1 MNFLSIRGPRLGTK
15 LMLLSLALLTVPV
28 ISYRQLVEMESFLI
42 EGQSQAQLLT
52 SKGISTLFNGREDLF
67 DDLPVNL
74 SDYEALYAR
83 PLEDPVRIDGR
94 DNDWEKLENRYQR
107 FGAEEPNSEEEDGVF
122 DVVLGE
128 RAGQLYAFMRI
139 FDAQRVFRDPNYL
152 RLDNFDHVRL
162 SFTADGGG
170 DDRLLITL
178 QEPGVTTAYH
188 MDEEWKFASD
198 GQPEN
203 RLQGHVEH
211 TDFGY
216 ALEFRVPL
224 AMLGS
229 RRHFGVSVVDV
240 DDAESREINTIAQT
254 LPKAGKQSFNLVV
267 LRSPELLNIIQG
279 LGYSGARIMV
289 IDAQKR
295 VRAETGSYSTDLTTM
310 DAVAPEGS
318 RWFTVAQPIVRWMFD
333 ILPLL
338 YPHAS
343 VQEYQFVGDEVI
355 SRSLEG
361 VPNAFRRR
369 LADGAEIIMAAHPI
383 IARDDIIGTV
393 VVEQNTDDILALQR
407 DALEQLIVVSVL
419 SVLGVFVAILAFSIR
434 LAVRIRGLGTETTEA
449 IDQHGRLKTSHL
461 TGEVSSGDEIG
472 DLARSVSGM
481 LSKLHQH
488 NQFLENMPRTLR
500 HELNNPL
507 NALSTSLQN
516 LVEEHPAI
524 DESKYLE
531 TAKRGVL
538 RIGSIVQNIADA
550 ASLEESLGAEELEI
564 VDLQELLENYV
575 NNCRL
580 IHPDCEFVFRGANL
594 PVYAKVADYRI
605 EQLLDK
611 IIDNAVDF
619 HWEDSPIKV
628 QLDVQREWLQIT
640 VANRGPTLPSDFEE
654 TLFDSMVTHRKPA
667 TDARLH
673 FGLGLYVVRVIAEH
687 HGGSVQASNLSDGS
701 GVALT
706 VTLPLAE
713 TTLRHRAVWSSAHS
727 TLKPIPN

>member
-1 MNFLSIRGPRLGTK
+1 
-15 LMLLSLALLTVPV
+15 
-28 ISYRQLVEMESFLI
+28 I

-52 SKGISTLFNGREDLF
+52 AEGISTLFNGREDLF
-67 DDLPVNL
+67 TDLPVDL
-74 SDYEALYAR
+74 ADYEALYAH

-94 DNDWEKLENRYQR
+94 PNDWEKLENRFQR
-107 FGAEEPNSEEEDGVF
+107 FGGEGSQAEEEDGVF
-122 DVVLGE
+122 DLVLGE
-128 RAGQLYAFMRI
+128 RAGQLYAFIRI
-139 FDAQRVFRDPNYL
+139 FDDKHVYRNPNYL

-162 SFTADGGG
+162 SFTGEDGSDG
-170 DDRLLITL
+170 RLLITL
-178 QEPGVTTAYH
+178 QAPGVPTAYH
-188 MDEEWKFASD
+188 LDEEWKFSPD

-203 RLQGHVEH
+203 RMQGYVEQ
-211 TDFGY
+211 TEYGY
-216 ALEFRVPL
+216 DLEFRLPL
-224 AMLGS
+224 TMLGS

-240 DDAESREINTIAQT
+240 DDPETREIHGIAQT

-267 LRSPELLNIIQG
+267 LRSPEVLNIIQG
-279 LGYSGARIMV
+279 LGYSGARILV

-295 VRAETGSYSTDLTTM
+295 VRAETGSYRTDLTTVG
-310 DAVAPEGS
+310 DIAPEGS
-318 RWFTVAQPIVRWMFD
+318 RWFEAAQPVVRWMFD
-333 ILPLL
+333 KMPLL

-393 VVEQNTDDILALQR
+393 VLEQNTDDILALQR
-407 DALEQLIVVSVL
+407 DAMEQLIVVSVL
-419 SVLGVFVAILAFSIR
+419 SVLGVFIAILAFSIR

-449 IDQHGRLKTSHL
+449 IDQHGRLKTSQL
-461 TGEVSSGDEIG
+461 TGEIGAGDEIG

-488 NQFLENMPRTLR
+488 NQFLETMPRTLR

-516 LVEEHPAI
+516 LVEEHPNI
-524 DESKYLE
+524 DRSKYLDS
-531 TAKRGVL
+531 AKRGVL
-538 RIGSIVQNIADA
+538 RIGSIVQNLADA
-550 ASLEESLGAEELEI
+550 ASLEESLEAEELEI
-564 VDLQELLENYV
+564 VDIEELLENYV

-580 IHPDCEFVFRGANL
+580 IHPKCDFVVRGTGA

-611 IIDNAVDF
+611 IVDNAVDF
-619 HWEDSPIKV
+619 HWPGSPIRV
-628 QLDVQREWLQIT
+628 QLDVDREELQIT
-640 VANRGPTLPSDFEE
+640 VANRGPTLPSDLEE
-654 TLFDSMVTHRKPA
+654 SLFDSMITHRTSG

-687 HGGSVQASNLSDGS
+687 HGGSAHASNLSDGS
-701 GVALT
+701 GVALM
-706 VTLPLAE
+706 VRLPLAE
-713 TTLRHRAVWSSAHS
+713 TTVRHRPVWSTGST